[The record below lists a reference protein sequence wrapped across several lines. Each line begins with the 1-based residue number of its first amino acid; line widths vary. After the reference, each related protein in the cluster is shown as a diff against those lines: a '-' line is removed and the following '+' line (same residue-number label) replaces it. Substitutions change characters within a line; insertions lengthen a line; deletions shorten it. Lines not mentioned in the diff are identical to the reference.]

1 MAKRRVIVVGGGAS
15 GMMAAIAAAEKGAQ
29 VTLLE
34 KNTQL
39 GKKLLITGK
48 GRCNV
53 TNSKD
58 VAQLINSF
66 PHNGKFLF
74 TAFSIW
80 SNEQTMAFFEQMGVP
95 LKVERGDRVFPQSDQ
110 ARDIVNALSRRLKA
124 LKVEVRL
131 GHAVQALLTDASGA
145 VSGVVLTDGRHLTA
159 DRVIV
164 AAGGLSYPGTG
175 STGDGYAW
183 AKAVGHTVKPL
194 RPALVPL
201 ESPDTWL
208 YALQGLSLKN
218 VRLTF
223 FKPGGKKL
231 AEDFGEMLF
240 THFGITGPIVLTMSG
255 QVVDQWQKEETPL
268 RAEIDLKPAL
278 SVEQP
283 DQRLLREIDEQHN
296 KQLKNVLTSLL
307 PQKMIPVF
315 TKQVDIPED
324 RVMHQLTRGERQQ
337 LLQGLKHFTFTVNK
351 ARPIAEAIVTA
362 GGIQVKEVS
371 PQTMESKL
379 VPGLYFTGEILD
391 IDGITGGFNL
401 QAAFSTGYLA
411 GQSSAE

>member
-1 MAKRRVIVVGGGAS
+1 MAKRNVIVVGGGAS

-29 VTLLE
+29 VILLE
-34 KNTQL
+34 KNAQL

-58 VAQLINSF
+58 TSQLINSF

-74 TAFSIW
+74 TAFHVW
-80 SNEQTMAFFEQMGVP
+80 TNEQTMAFFEQLGVP
-95 LKVERGDRVFPQSDQ
+95 LKIERGDRVFPQSDQ
-110 ARDIVNALSRRLKA
+110 ARDVVNALSRRMKQ

-131 GHAVQALLTDASGA
+131 GQAVQALLTDAEGA
-145 VSGVVLTDGRHLTA
+145 ASGVVLADGRHLSA
-159 DRVIV
+159 ERVIV
-164 AAGGLSYPGTG
+164 AVGGMSYPGTG

-183 AKAVGHTVKPL
+183 AKALGHTVKPL
-194 RPALVPL
+194 RPSLVPL
-201 ESPDTWL
+201 ESPDKWL

-218 VRLTF
+218 VRLSF

-231 AEDFGEMLF
+231 TEDFGEMLF
-240 THFGITGPIVLTMSG
+240 THFGISGPIVLTLSG
-255 QVVDQWQKEETPL
+255 QVVDQWQKDAAPL
-268 RAEIDLKPAL
+268 TAEIDLKPAL
-278 SVEQP
+278 SVEQL

-296 KQLKNVLTSLL
+296 KQLKNVLASLL

-315 TKQVDIPED
+315 IQQVGIAEE

-337 LLQGLKHFTFTVNK
+337 LIQGLKHFTFTVNK
-351 ARPIAEAIVTA
+351 ARPLSEAIVTA
-362 GGIQVKEVS
+362 GGIHVKEVS

-411 GQSSAE
+411 GQSCTE

>member
-95 LKVERGDRVFPQSDQ
+95 LKVERGDRVFPESDQ

-164 AAGGLSYPGTG
+164 AVGGLSYPGTG

-194 RPALVPL
+194 RP
-201 ESPDTWL
+201 
-208 YALQGLSLKN
+208 
-218 VRLTF
+218 
-223 FKPGGKKL
+223 
-231 AEDFGEMLF
+231 
-240 THFGITGPIVLTMSG
+240 VLCPWNHRIHGCMRCKG
-255 QVVDQWQKEETPL
+255 
-268 RAEIDLKPAL
+268 
-278 SVEQP
+278 
-283 DQRLLREIDEQHN
+283 
-296 KQLKNVLTSLL
+296 
-307 PQKMIPVF
+307 
-315 TKQVDIPED
+315 
-324 RVMHQLTRGERQQ
+324 
-337 LLQGLKHFTFTVNK
+337 
-351 ARPIAEAIVTA
+351 
-362 GGIQVKEVS
+362 
-371 PQTMESKL
+371 
-379 VPGLYFTGEILD
+379 
-391 IDGITGGFNL
+391 
-401 QAAFSTGYLA
+401 
-411 GQSSAE
+411 